1 MSQWEVEWSPQ
12 ADPGRRMQLKG
23 QGKGRQASLQV
34 KMGGEKRV
42 EARRPAP
49 KKGGPGLEACQGCK
63 QTLGEAQEGKK
74 LGEAQKGRQQGEE
87 GGCRQKGKGN

>member
-12 ADPGRRMQLKG
+12 ADPGRRMQLRG
-23 QGKGRQASLQV
+23 QGKGRQESLQV
-34 KMGGEKRV
+34 KIGGEKRV

-49 KKGGPGLEACQGCK
+49 KKEGPGLEACQGCK
-63 QTLGEAQEGKK
+63 QT